1 MERKLLN
8 EEALNIDGKPFEA
21 VMKAYIR
28 DKNPENLK
36 AFMEALKVARFLV
49 PVEFPKKIDP
59 EILEKMKRK
68 EPLRPE
74 EMPRMVPVLMTN
86 KQGDRLAP
94 AFTSKE
100 QLPEKITFTAIL
112 PVKFGDVLR
121 VAQAPDVKA
130 KGILVNPGTTKLII
144 NPSLLNMMQKV
155 VQGESVEKQISE
167 HQKAT
172 GGKKEVKMT
181 PEQFHL
187 FIRRNM
193 EVNVI
198 PRRVFQEKAQ
208 FMDAL
213 SEQREQMILDI
224 YKSAY
229 KAPVPFPYTVSDFDV
244 MVLDISDTLLVA
256 SIGLP
261 TKNLAP
267 GIASSVYV
275 VYNPQTDGV
284 KYYTIEKTKEEE
296 ESKLGQ
302 VMEDGSYQVLGDAPA
317 AGCEISGILDLLE
330 QQ

>member
-1 MERKLLN
+1 MEKKLLN
-8 EEALNIDGKPFEA
+8 EEALNINGKPLEA
-21 VMKAYIR
+21 AMEAYIK
-28 DKNPENLK
+28 DKSQENLK
-36 AFMEALKVARFLV
+36 AFMEALKVAQFLV

-59 EILEKMKRK
+59 EIIEKMKKK

-74 EMPRMVPVLMTN
+74 ERPRMVPVLLTN

-121 VAQAPDVKA
+121 VAQAPDVNA

-144 NPSLLNMMQKV
+144 NPSLLKMMEKV

-167 HQKAT
+167 HQNAA
-172 GGKKEVKMT
+172 GGKKEIKMT

-193 EVNVI
+193 EVGVI
-198 PRRVFQEKAQ
+198 PKRAFQEKAK
-208 FMDAL
+208 FMDEL
-213 SEQREQMILDI
+213 SDKREQMILDI

-229 KAPVPFPYTVSDFDV
+229 KAPVPFPYEEKDFDV
-244 MVLDISDTLLVA
+244 MVLDISDTVSVA

-261 TKNLAP
+261 AKNLAP

-275 VYNPQTDGV
+275 VYNPQADEV
-284 KYYTIEKTKEEE
+284 KYFTIEKTKEEE
-296 ESKLGQ
+296 QSKLGQ
-302 VMEDGSYQVLGDAPA
+302 VMEDGSYTVLGDAPA

-330 QQ
+330 Q